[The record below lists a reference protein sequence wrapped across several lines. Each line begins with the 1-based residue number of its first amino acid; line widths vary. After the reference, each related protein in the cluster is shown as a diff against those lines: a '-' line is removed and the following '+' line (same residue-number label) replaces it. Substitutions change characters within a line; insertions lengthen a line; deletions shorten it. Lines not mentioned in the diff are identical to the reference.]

1 MRRVAA
7 RKAIAEESDSDED
20 GSDASTNSIYTC
32 AECGFEGG
40 WHHDI
45 VGSSEFQWRGWDEG
59 AEEMLYGKNGDYV
72 CGKCEH
78 KPKMID
84 HLDSDSEDTVVV
96 ECSRDD
102 ITEKTIDGKIYLMEK
117 DDSENLLYDTGTG
130 ECVGIYDEE
139 NDAVMP
145 LEELDSDSDSD

>member
-1 MRRVAA
+1 MSETFQVPISIDATEPRLEEELADADGAMTAA
-7 RKAIAEESDSDED
+7 CIDDQEIHAAQNTSIGFGEGGEGKGAGCDCELAEGEAMVDGKALTFKYDSDGTE
-20 GSDASTNSIYTC
+20 STNS
-32 AECGFEGG
+32 
-40 WHHDI
+40 
-45 VGSSEFQWRGWDEG
+45 
-59 AEEMLYGKNGDYV
+59 
-72 CGKCEH
+72 
-78 KPKMID
+78 
-84 HLDSDSEDTVVV
+84 
-96 ECSRDD
+96 SRDD

>member
-7 RKAIAEESDSDED
+7 RKAIAEESDSD
-20 GSDASTNSIYTC
+20 S
-32 AECGFEGG
+32 
-40 WHHDI
+40 
-45 VGSSEFQWRGWDEG
+45 
-59 AEEMLYGKNGDYV
+59 
-72 CGKCEH
+72 
-78 KPKMID
+78 
-84 HLDSDSEDTVVV
+84 DSDSEDTVVV